1 MITTSNYEFFM
12 QAQCFG
18 GFYPVYEPV
27 QKRWVQ
33 VFDAMLVRDAEGAAN
48 HYSFKIDDEGGMDEL
63 VLPLEGSVGWMNP
76 NAR

>member
-33 VFDAMLVRDAEGAAN
+33 VFDAMLVRDAEGAAI
-48 HYSFKIDDEGGMDEL
+48 H
-63 VLPLEGSVGWMNP
+63 
-76 NAR
+76 